1 MHFQKV
7 ENKKQRKGS
16 GCENPEEREEQLKR
30 HQSQVKLEMKDRE
43 FALPSMVVKA
53 GDQHTNQRK
62 KLNAS

>member
-1 MHFQKV
+1 MHFQTV
-7 ENKKQRKGS
+7 ENKKQRKRS
-16 GCENPEEREEQLKR
+16 SCENPEDQEEQLKR

-53 GDQHTNQRK
+53 GDQDTKQRM